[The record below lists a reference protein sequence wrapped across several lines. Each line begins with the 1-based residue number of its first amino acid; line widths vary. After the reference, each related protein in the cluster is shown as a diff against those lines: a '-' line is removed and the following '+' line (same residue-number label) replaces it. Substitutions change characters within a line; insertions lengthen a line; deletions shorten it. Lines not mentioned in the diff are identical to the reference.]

1 MKSLKLIC
9 LPGMLLTLVSCGA
22 FSNKEVM
29 PGRNETYS
37 YLGPG
42 SSKVERGD
50 FPKIYF
56 SDDSA
61 VLTASEENKL
71 DEVIS
76 FLGKNPTARLL
87 IVGFAH
93 DPGTDEYNRVLG
105 EQRAQAVRAALIEA
119 GCSEEALQ
127 TLSFG
132 SEESAKSGQDAHR
145 VELGIVR

>member
-1 MKSLKLIC
+1 MKPLKILC
-9 LPGMLLTLVSCGA
+9 LWGWFLTLVSCGA

-29 PGRNETYS
+29 PGRNENYS
-37 YLGPG
+37 YRGPG
-42 SSKVERGD
+42 SSKVERGL

-56 SDDSA
+56 ADDRA
-61 VLTASEENKL
+61 TLTVSEENKL
-71 DEVIS
+71 DDVVS
-76 FLGKNPTARLL
+76 FLLKNPTARLL

-105 EQRAQAVRAALIEA
+105 EQRAQAVRLSLIEA